1 MSQNDKQNSIE
12 ELYAIVRGIVQG
24 VGFRYFVVEHARR
37 LGLRGYARN
46 DSTGNVEVLAQG
58 QHPDLERLL
67 SKLRQGPPAADVREV
82 QTLWREPTEQFSS
95 FHLRW

>member
-1 MSQNDKQNSIE
+1 MSQNDKQNTIE
-12 ELYAIVRGIVQG
+12 ELYAVVHGIVQG

-46 DSTGNVEVLAQG
+46 ASDGDVEVVAQG
-58 QHPDLERLL
+58 QRSDLERLL
-67 SKLRQGPPAADVREV
+67 RLLRQGPSAADVRDV

>member
-1 MSQNDKQNSIE
+1 MSQNEKRNTIE
-12 ELYAIVRGIVQG
+12 ELYAVVHGMVQG

-46 DSTGNVEVLAQG
+46 ESDGGVEVVAQG
-58 QHPDLERLL
+58 QRSDLERLL
-67 SKLRQGPPAADVREV
+67 SLLRQGPSAADVRDV

>member
-1 MSQNDKQNSIE
+1 MSQNDKQNTIE
-12 ELYAIVRGIVQG
+12 ELYAVVRGIVQG

-37 LGLRGYARN
+37 LGLRGYVRN
-46 DSTGNVEVLAQG
+46 ESTGDVEVLAQG
-58 QHPDLERLL
+58 QRADLERLL
-67 SKLRQGPPAADVREV
+67 SKLRQGPAAADVRDV